1 MTCSGS
7 HTAPA
12 DGHVGRK
19 QRLSFDC
26 NDRIFLAMKPV
37 PYDLRFVEMFYEL
50 YALED
55 YIDSIE
61 SQLPVLIEREKEK
74 TYQNMPECDSI
85 EWLQREQALYALIED
100 VIPRY
105 FRNPIVV
112 NLWAIFESA
121 IIEIA
126 KEIKDHQGLPITLD
140 DIKGDFL
147 ERTNKY
153 FNHIIKFPIDVRGS
167 SWQHFRKFYLL
178 RNALAHGNGRLDNI
192 QNQDDFKHQLGLDNE
207 NGEVMIRD
215 GNIFCSPSF
224 IKNTLRIVFDFLGN
238 ITGKVKDEYP

>member
-1 MTCSGS
+1 MKSG
-7 HTAPA
+7 
-12 DGHVGRK
+12 
-19 QRLSFDC
+19 
-26 NDRIFLAMKPV
+26 
-37 PYDLRFVEMFYEL
+37 PYDLRFAEMFYEL

-61 SQLPVLIEREKEK
+61 SQLPVLIEKEKEK
-74 TYQNMPECDSI
+74 TYQNMPEYDSI
-85 EWLQREQALYALIED
+85 EWHQREQSLCALIED

-112 NLWAIFESA
+112 TLWAIFESA

-126 KEIKDHQGLPITLD
+126 KEIKDQQGLPITLD
-140 DIKGDFL
+140 DITGDFL

-178 RNALAHGNGRLDNI
+178 RNAFAHANGRLDNI
-192 QNQDDFKHQLGLDNE
+192 KNQDKLKNILGLDKE
-207 NGEVMIRD
+207 NAEVMITD
-215 GNIFCSPSF
+215 GNIICSPNF
-224 IKNTLRIVFDFLGN
+224 IKNTLCVVLDFLRN
-238 ITGKVKDEYP
+238 ITEKVKEEYPRPKSW

>member
-1 MTCSGS
+1 MKSG
-7 HTAPA
+7 
-12 DGHVGRK
+12 
-19 QRLSFDC
+19 
-26 NDRIFLAMKPV
+26 
-37 PYDLRFVEMFYEL
+37 PYDLRFAEMFYEL

-61 SQLPVLIEREKEK
+61 SQLPVLIEKEKEK
-74 TYQNMPECDSI
+74 AYQNMPEYDSI
-85 EWLQREQALYALIED
+85 EWHQREQSLYALIED

-112 NLWAIFESA
+112 TLWAIFESA

-126 KEIKDHQGLPITLD
+126 KEIKDQQGLPITLD
-140 DIKGDFL
+140 DITGDFL

-178 RNALAHGNGRLDNI
+178 RNAFAHGNGRLDNI
-192 QNQDDFKHQLGLDNE
+192 KNQDKLKLG
-207 NGEVMIRD
+207 IRFTQVD
-215 GNIFCSPSF
+215 
-224 IKNTLRIVFDFLGN
+224 
-238 ITGKVKDEYP
+238 

>member
-1 MTCSGS
+1 MKSG
-7 HTAPA
+7 
-12 DGHVGRK
+12 
-19 QRLSFDC
+19 
-26 NDRIFLAMKPV
+26 
-37 PYDLRFVEMFYEL
+37 PYDLRFAEMFYEL

-61 SQLPVLIEREKEK
+61 SQLPVLIEKEKEK
-74 TYQNMPECDSI
+74 AYQNMPEYDSI
-85 EWLQREQALYALIED
+85 EWHQREQSLYALIED

-112 NLWAIFESA
+112 TLWAIFESA

-126 KEIKDHQGLPITLD
+126 KEIKDQQGLPITLD
-140 DIKGDFL
+140 DITGDFL

-178 RNALAHGNGRLDNI
+178 RNAFAHGNGRLDNI
-192 QNQDDFKHQLGLDNE
+192 KNQDKLKYKLGLDKE
-207 NGEVMIRD
+207 NAEVMITD
-215 GNIFCSPSF
+215 GNIICSPNF
-224 IKNTLRIVFDFLGN
+224 IKNTLRVVLDFLRN
-238 ITGKVKDEYP
+238 ITEKVKEEYPRPKSW

>member
-1 MTCSGS
+1 MKSG
-7 HTAPA
+7 
-12 DGHVGRK
+12 
-19 QRLSFDC
+19 
-26 NDRIFLAMKPV
+26 
-37 PYDLRFVEMFYEL
+37 PYDLRFAEMFYEL

-61 SQLPVLIEREKEK
+61 SQLPVLIEKEKEK
-74 TYQNMPECDSI
+74 AYQNMPEYDSI
-85 EWLQREQALYALIED
+85 EWHQREQSLYALIED

-112 NLWAIFESA
+112 TLWAIFESA

-126 KEIKDHQGLPITLD
+126 KEIKDQQGLPITLD
-140 DIKGDFL
+140 DITGDFL

-178 RNALAHGNGRLDNI
+178 RNAFAHANGRLDNI
-192 QNQDDFKHQLGLDNE
+192 KNQDKLKNILGLDKE
-207 NGEVMIRD
+207 NAEVMITD
-215 GNIFCSPSF
+215 GNIICSPNL
-224 IKNTLRIVFDFLGN
+224 IKNTLRVVLDFLRN
-238 ITGKVKDEYP
+238 ITEKVKEEYPRPKSW

>member
-1 MTCSGS
+1 MKSG
-7 HTAPA
+7 
-12 DGHVGRK
+12 
-19 QRLSFDC
+19 
-26 NDRIFLAMKPV
+26 
-37 PYDLRFVEMFYEL
+37 PYDLRFAEMFYEL

-61 SQLPVLIEREKEK
+61 SQLPVLIEKEKEK
-74 TYQNMPECDSI
+74 AYQNMPEYDSI
-85 EWLQREQALYALIED
+85 EWHQREQSLYALIED

-112 NLWAIFESA
+112 TLWAIFESA

-126 KEIKDHQGLPITLD
+126 KEIKDQQGLPITLD
-140 DIKGDFL
+140 DITGDFL

-178 RNALAHGNGRLDNI
+178 RNAFAHANGRLDNI
-192 QNQDDFKHQLGLDNE
+192 KNQDKLKNILGLDKE
-207 NGEVMIRD
+207 NAEVMITD
-215 GNIFCSPSF
+215 VNIICSPNF
-224 IKNTLRIVFDFLGN
+224 IKNTLRVVLDFLRN
-238 ITGKVKDEYP
+238 ITEKVKEEYPRPKSW